1 MATSVRRGRRGL
13 LLLAA
18 AVLAVLA
25 AVALVLSARE
35 PADVAA
41 PASDTGQQAAQLP
54 PAGSSAGPA
63 AMAKSDPVSVDVPKI
78 GVHSTLISLGLNADN
93 TVQVPPLSNP
103 MQAGWYEYGPT
114 PGELGPA
121 VILGHIDGNKDKGV
135 FYDLKKLA
143 PGDDIA
149 VARQDGTT
157 AHFVVYKTD
166 LVPKD
171 AFQPDAVYGNT
182 PGPELRL
189 ITCGGSFDRA
199 AHNYLDNVIVYAKL
213 ASG

>member
-1 MATSVRRGRRGL
+1 MATSVLRGRRGL

-25 AVALVLSARE
+25 AVALVLTSRE
-35 PADVAA
+35 HADVAMSQA
-41 PASDTGQQAAQLP
+41 GQEQLP

-63 AMAKSDPVSVDVPKI
+63 AMAKSEPVSVDVPKI
-78 GVHSTLISLGLNADN
+78 GAHSTLISLGLNADD

-121 VILGHIDGNKDKGV
+121 VILGHIDGNKDKGI
-135 FYDLKKLA
+135 FYGLKKLA
-143 PGDDIA
+143 PGDDIS
-149 VARQDGTT
+149 VARLDGTT

-199 AHNYLDNVIVYAKL
+199 AHNYVDNVIVYAKL

>member
-1 MATSVRRGRRGL
+1 MATSVLRGRRGL

-18 AVLAVLA
+18 AVLAVLT
-25 AVALVLSARE
+25 AVALVLSAHQS
-35 PADVAA
+35 ADVAA
-41 PASDTGQQAAQLP
+41 PPVGDTGQLAAAP
-54 PAGSSAGPA
+54 PAHGSA
-63 AMAKSDPVSVDVPKI
+63 AASSGMPKSDPVSVDVAKI
-78 GVHSTLISLGLNADN
+78 GVHSSLIPLGLNADN
-93 TVQVPPLSNP
+93 TVQVPPLSQP

-135 FYDLKKLA
+135 FYDLKKVS
-143 PGDDIA
+143 PGDVIT
-149 VARQDGTT
+149 VARKDGTT
-157 AHFVVYKTD
+157 ARFVVYKTD

-182 PGPELRL
+182 AGPELRL

-213 ASG
+213 A